1 MRLKLPEPR
10 KDGEISVEEA
20 LSRRRSIR
28 EYGEAGLSLSEVSQL
43 LWSAYGVTSPEGF
56 RTAPSAMTLYPL
68 EFYVSATHVDGLPP
82 GFYQYVPSCHELKK
96 CGDEPKRAGL
106 YKASF
111 EQTALA
117 RAPAILVITGIYE
130 RTKEKFGDSGPDYV
144 HMDLGHAAENIH
156 IQAVS
161 LNLGTVV
168 IAAFRRDDVKEL
180 LGLPEEETPLYMMP
194 VGNLLE

>member
-1 MRLKLPEPR
+1 MKLKLPEPQTTG
-10 KDGEISVEEA
+10 KISVEEA
-20 LSRRRSIR
+20 LSRRRSTR
-28 EYGEAGLSLSEVSQL
+28 EYGEDALSLSEVSQL
-43 LWSAYGVTSPEGF
+43 LWSGYGVTSPEGL
-56 RTAPSAMTLYPL
+56 RTTPSAMTLYPL
-68 EFYVSATHVDGLPP
+68 EFYLNATHVDGLPP

-96 CGDEPKRAGL
+96 CGNEPKRAGL

-130 RTKEKFGDSGPDYV
+130 RTTEKFGETGPDYV
-144 HMDLGHAAENIH
+144 HMDLGHAAQNIH

-194 VGNLLE
+194 VGHPLG